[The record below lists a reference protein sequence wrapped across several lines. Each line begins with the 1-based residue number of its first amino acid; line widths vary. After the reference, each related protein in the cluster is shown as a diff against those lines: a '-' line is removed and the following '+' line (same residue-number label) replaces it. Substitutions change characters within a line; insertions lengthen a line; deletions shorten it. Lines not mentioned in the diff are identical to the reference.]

1 MNLLVLLRQHQGLPS
16 SFLKH
21 AKLPVVPDD
30 VWLVDLDA
38 ALIKP
43 PSSPQADTTI
53 PALPQPEGST
63 LRSQLKQV
71 IWSHGSVEP
80 G

>member
-1 MNLLVLLRQHQGLPS
+1 MYQILPGLPS

-43 PSSPQADTTI
+43 PSSPQADTAI
-53 PALPQPEGST
+53 PALPQPEGNT

-71 IWSHGSVEP
+71 DKAKLVIP